1 MLKYVESFYFYTT
14 KQTKIYKNKKGVY
27 IMFCSNC
34 GKNLP
39 EDAKFCNGCG
49 APINTVIADSQTGI
63 TTSAKPNPMFTNFL
77 SVIKGFFSKSP
88 VKVVGESAKST
99 GMEWIILSA
108 ISVVS
113 LALTLEFNAMQLLNS
128 ILGSAS
134 SLVGGLFKFG
144 PLFLCGLLI
153 GAVTYF
159 LMSGAI
165 FAAMK
170 LIFKK
175 NVNFISVL
183 NLVGAATLPLSCA
196 YIINMLVG
204 FLWVGF
210 IFVFFTVGTVATS
223 VLLYVGIQKL
233 DKLEKSPFWVYNAI
247 WGIAVLVITIIVFIA
262 ISIAVKSAI
271 GSALGSLGSM
281 MKMFS

>member
-1 MLKYVESFYFYTT
+1 
-14 KQTKIYKNKKGVY
+14 
-27 IMFCSNC
+27 MFCSNC

-49 APINTVIADSQTGI
+49 APINTVLSDTQPGSAAA
-63 TTSAKPNPMFTNFL
+63 AKPNPIFTNFL
-77 SVIKGFFSKSP
+77 SIIKGFFSKSP
-88 VKVVGESAKST
+88 VKVVGEAAKST

-108 ISVVS
+108 ISVLS
-113 LALTLEFNAMQLLNS
+113 LALTLEINAMQLLNS

-134 SLVGGLFKFG
+134 GLVGGFLKFG

-153 GAVTYF
+153 GIITYF
-159 LMSGAI
+159 LVSGAI
-165 FAAMK
+165 FGAVK

-196 YIINMLVG
+196 YIINMLLG
-204 FLWVGF
+204 FLWIGF
-210 IFVFFTVGTVATS
+210 IFVFFTVGTVATA

-233 DKLEKSPFWVYNAI
+233 DKLEKSPFWIYNAI
-247 WGIAVLVITIIVFIA
+247 WGIAVLVITIIISVA
-262 ISIAVKSAI
+262 ISIAVKNAV
-271 GSALGSLGSM
+271 GSALSSLGSLM
-281 MKMFS
+281 NMFS